1 VRRFNSTASRIVFLH
16 IIAVALTAV
25 FMPLVLFWLLSQE
38 TGSLHQRAM
47 EDQASTVA
55 RFLSISPGGQLV
67 LDLPPALKAQ
77 FSQAYGRYFYAV
89 LDPDG
94 KLLFSS
100 GPEASPLFP
109 PGVLPST
116 AEIHEVQHGNMVI
129 SGVTAPEAVGRRR
142 VFVQVGEDLSH
153 RDVLTDD
160 IVANFFLRVGW
171 ITLPILLLL
180 LTADIIIFRRAVRPL
195 IQASQDAQNIGPM
208 RTDIRIPTANIP
220 SEIRPLVEAVN
231 QALDRLERGFRV
243 QREFTADAAHEL
255 RTPLAILRARLET
268 LADTT
273 LLHELHHDI
282 DSMSRIINQLLEVAE
297 LDVAVVAQSEQTD
310 LTSVGSD
317 VVEAIAP
324 LALRQNRSVALTGAA
339 EPVRVKGNAEMI
351 RRAIRNLVENA
362 LRHTPPGTTVEVNI
376 DGSGGVRVSD
386 EGPGVPLSERELIFR
401 RFWRRDRRRT
411 GGAGL
416 GLAIVRRIVDA
427 HGGAIAVTDGETA
440 GAIFSI
446 RFKLARVTDRHAAR
460 SPADATASTHS
471 ASDRSPARR
480 SLG

>member
-1 VRRFNSTASRIVFLH
+1 MRRFNSTASRIVFLH

-38 TGSLHQRAM
+38 TRSLHQRAM
-47 EDQASTVA
+47 EEQASTVA
-55 RFLSISPGGQLV
+55 RLLSVSPDGQLV
-67 LDLPPALKAQ
+67 LDLSPALKAQ

-89 LDPDG
+89 LDPAG

-100 GPEASPLFP
+100 GREATPLFP
-109 PGVLPST
+109 PGAPSS
-116 AEIHEVQHGNMVI
+116 AVEIHEVQRGDKII
-129 SGVTAPEAVGRRR
+129 SGVTAPETVDRRQ

-208 RTDIRIPTANIP
+208 RTDIRIPTGDIP

-243 QREFTADAAHEL
+243 QQEFTADAAHEL

-273 LLHELHHDI
+273 LLHELHDDI

-317 VVEAIAP
+317 VVQAMAP

-339 EPVRVKGNAEMI
+339 EPVWVKGNAEMI
-351 RRAIRNLVENA
+351 RRAVRNLVENA
-362 LRHTPPGTTVEVNI
+362 LHHTPPGTTVEVNV
-376 DGSGGVRVSD
+376 DGNGGVRVSD

-427 HGGAIAVTDGETA
+427 HGGSIAVTDGEA
-440 GAIFSI
+440 GGATFSI
-446 RFKLARVTDRHAAR
+446 RLRLARVTDRRTTR
-460 SPADATASTHS
+460 SPPEAMASDHA
-471 ASDRSPARR
+471 ASDRFRARR
-480 SLG
+480 

>member
-1 VRRFNSTASRIVFLH
+1 
-16 IIAVALTAV
+16 
-25 FMPLVLFWLLSQE
+25 M
-38 TGSLHQRAM
+38 
-47 EDQASTVA
+47 
-55 RFLSISPGGQLV
+55 
-67 LDLPPALKAQ
+67 
-77 FSQAYGRYFYAV
+77 
-89 LDPDG
+89 
-94 KLLFSS
+94 
-100 GPEASPLFP
+100 
-109 PGVLPST
+109 
-116 AEIHEVQHGNMVI
+116 AEIREVQRGDMVI
-129 SGVTAPEAVGRRR
+129 SGVTAPETVDRRR

-208 RTDIRIPTANIP
+208 RTDIRIPTGNIP
-220 SEIRPLVEAVN
+220 NEIRPLVEAVN
-231 QALDRLERGFRV
+231 QALDRLEHGFRV

-273 LLHELHHDI
+273 LLHELHDDI

-297 LDVAVVAQSEQTD
+297 LDVAVVAQSDLTD

-317 VVEAIAP
+317 VVQAMAP
-324 LALRQNRSVALTGAA
+324 LALRQNRSVALTGTAD
-339 EPVRVKGNAEMI
+339 PVWVKGNAEMI
-351 RRAIRNLVENA
+351 RRAVRNLVENA
-362 LRHTPPGTTVEVNI
+362 LRHTPPGTTVEVDV

-386 EGPGVPLSERELIFR
+386 AGPGVPLSERELIFR

-427 HGGAIAVTDGETA
+427 HGGSIAVTDGETG
-440 GAIFSI
+440 GATFSV
-446 RFKLARVTDRHAAR
+446 RLRLARVADRRTTR
-460 SPADATASTHS
+460 SPAEAMASGH
-471 ASDRSPARR
+471 AAPDRFHAHR
-480 SLG
+480 